1 LITVKML
8 ITGDVGAGKTEFI
21 RTISEIEPVSTEARI
36 TDEFAELK
44 PETTVAM
51 DFGRITVDDDLILHL
66 YGTPGQIRFDF
77 MWEILSTGILGYVV
91 LVDSTRP
98 QTCPATRRVV
108 DYFEAISEVPYVVVA
123 NKQDVENAF
132 SVEDIRHILSLDDGV
147 PVLPCNAL
155 DKGQVKEVLLT
166 LFDRILTYVD

>member
-1 LITVKML
+1 MIAIKML

-21 RTISEIEPVSTEARI
+21 RTISEIEPVKTEAKV

-51 DFGRITVDDDLILHL
+51 DFGRITVDDGLVLHL

-98 QTCPATRRVV
+98 QTCPTTRRVV
-108 DYFEAISEVPYVVVA
+108 EFFETISDVPYVVVA
-123 NKQDVENAF
+123 NKQDVEDAF
-132 SVEDIRHILSLDDGV
+132 STDDIRHILSLDDGI

-155 DKGQVKEVLLT
+155 DKGQVKEVLLV
-166 LFDRILTYVD
+166 LFDRILASVE

>member
-21 RTISEIEPVSTEARI
+21 RTVSEIEPVSTEAKV

-51 DFGRITVDDDLILHL
+51 DFGRITVDDDLVLHL
-66 YGTPGQIRFDF
+66 YGTPGQVRFDF
-77 MWEILSTGILGYVV
+77 MWEILSTGILGYIVI
-91 LVDSTRP
+91 VDSTRL
-98 QTCPATRRVV
+98 QTCPATRRVIEF
-108 DYFEAISEVPYVVVA
+108 FEAISDVPYVVVA
-123 NKQDVENAF
+123 NKQDVTNAF
-132 SVEDIRHILSLDDGV
+132 SVEDIRHILSLDAGV

-155 DKGQVKEVLLT
+155 DKEEVKGVLLA
-166 LFDRILTYVD
+166 LFERILVTAT

>member
-1 LITVKML
+1 ML

-21 RTISEIEPVSTEARI
+21 RTISEIEPVLTEAKVS
-36 TDEFAELK
+36 DEFAELK

-51 DFGRITVDDDLILHL
+51 DFGRVTVDDDLVLHL

-108 DYFEAISEVPYVVVA
+108 DFFEVISDVPYVVVA
-123 NKQDVENAF
+123 NKQDVEDAF
-132 SVEDIRHILSLDDGV
+132 SADDIRHILSLDDGV
-147 PVLPCNAL
+147 PVLSCNAL
-155 DKGQVKEVLLT
+155 EKEDVKGVLLA
-166 LFDRILTYVD
+166 LFDRILAAAE

>member
-1 LITVKML
+1 MLTAKML

-21 RTISEIEPVSTEARI
+21 RTISEIDPVKTEAKV

-51 DFGRITVDDDLILHL
+51 DFGRITVDDDLVLHL

-77 MWEILSTGILGYVV
+77 MWDILSAGILGYIV

-98 QTCPATRRVV
+98 QTGPATRRVI
-108 DYFEAISEVPYVVVA
+108 DFFDAISDVPYVVVA
-123 NKQDVENAF
+123 NKQDAANAF
-132 SVEDIRHILSLDDGV
+132 SADDIRNILSLDDGV
-147 PVLPCNAL
+147 PVLPCNAK
-155 DKGQVKEVLLT
+155 DKGQVKEVLIT
-166 LFDRILTYVD
+166 LFDRILAAAG